1 VTDRQADI
9 VRCRETLETAVRG
22 VSATDAA
29 VRRDGRWS
37 IAEIVEHLA
46 LTYTG
51 TTKGLDRVCAGTIA
65 LPPSPSLWQRVRVGV
80 FVGAGYFPTGIQAP
94 KHVVPSG
101 LALDD
106 ALARAFAGLEGFEA
120 AALRAEARFG
130 RAWVLTHPI
139 LGPFTVANW
148 RRFHVVHTRHHARQ
162 IAERRG

>member
-1 VTDRQADI
+1 MHTDI

-29 VRRDGRWS
+29 LRRDGRWS
-37 IAEIVEHLA
+37 VAEIVEHLA

-51 TTKGLDRVCAGTIA
+51 TTKGLDRVCDGTIA
-65 LPPSPSLWQRVRVGV
+65 PPPSPSLSQRIRIGVVVGI
-80 FVGAGYFPTGIQAP
+80 GNLPTGIQAP

-101 LALDD
+101 LMLDD
-106 ALARAFAGLEGFEA
+106 ALTRAYTGLEAFEA

-139 LGPFTVANW
+139 FGPFSVAHW